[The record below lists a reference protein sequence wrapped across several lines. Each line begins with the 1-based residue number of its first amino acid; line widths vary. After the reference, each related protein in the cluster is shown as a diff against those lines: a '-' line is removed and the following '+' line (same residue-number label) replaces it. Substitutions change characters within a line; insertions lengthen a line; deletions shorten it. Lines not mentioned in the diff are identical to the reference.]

1 MATNIESAGTR
12 ITVTAPSG
20 GVVSGQYFNVGN
32 AFGIALSNAAS
43 GANVAME
50 TGAVCTLRK
59 LNGASTSYAQGALL
73 YWDATNS
80 NVTISATSNRLIGV
94 ATVAGANADTT
105 ATVRLNPSFT

>member
-1 MATNIESAGTR
+1 MAENILGAGTR
-12 ITVTAPSG
+12 ITVVAPSG
-20 GVVSGQYFNVGN
+20 GVTSGQFFNVGN
-32 AFGIALSNAAS
+32 AFGIALASAAS
-43 GANVAME
+43 GANVAMA
-50 TGAVCTLRK
+50 TGVECTLRK

-105 ATVRLNPSFT
+105 ATVRLNPAFT